1 MYQQRKMASGGKA
14 PKDESGAAADD
25 KYRYLPNYYKVK
37 GNEHFAN
44 SSSSTVK
51 CKLPAPP
58 SSLDSNSCSLKW
70 CVALCQNYIWLY
82 FRDAFNTFLDHILRV
97 LLAKLG
103 FLFVLALCAFVVA
116 TQYMD
121 LEAAPEA
128 SLSIQD
134 EELVAR
140 SLARVL
146 TELKV
151 LLYSKYFRRQE
162 HCCPVC
168 PCLVCFRGGDA
179 IPAKLL
185 RMCQVC
191 PVCTEHCAGFSLS
204 TKGNTINSILC
215 FSDHR

>member
-1 MYQQRKMASGGKA
+1 MVCGSLPELYLTIFQRCLQYLSGSY
-14 PKDESGAAADD
+14 PSGAA
-25 KYRYLPNYYKVK
+25 
-37 GNEHFAN
+37 
-44 SSSSTVK
+44 
-51 CKLPAPP
+51 
-58 SSLDSNSCSLKW
+58 
-70 CVALCQNYIWLY
+70 CQAW
-82 FRDAFNTFLDHILRV
+82 FPVCPCPVCFCRGD
-97 LLAKLG
+97 
-103 FLFVLALCAFVVA
+103 
-116 TQYMD
+116 MD

>member
-1 MYQQRKMASGGKA
+1 M
-14 PKDESGAAADD
+14 
-25 KYRYLPNYYKVK
+25 
-37 GNEHFAN
+37 
-44 SSSSTVK
+44 
-51 CKLPAPP
+51 
-58 SSLDSNSCSLKW
+58 
-70 CVALCQNYIWLY
+70 
-82 FRDAFNTFLDHILRV
+82 

-128 SLSIQD
+128 SLSTQD

-140 SLARVL
+140 SLA
-146 TELKV
+146 LKV

-162 HCCPVC
+162 HCCPC
-168 PCLVCFRGGDA
+168 PVCFRGGDA

-191 PVCTEHCAGFSLS
+191 PVCTAHCAGFSSS

>member
-1 MYQQRKMASGGKA
+1 MWF
-14 PKDESGAAADD
+14 
-25 KYRYLPNYYKVK
+25 
-37 GNEHFAN
+37 FARTIFDN
-44 SSSSTVK
+44 ISEM
-51 CKLPAPP
+51 P
-58 SSLDSNSCSLKW
+58 SIPFWIISFW
-70 CVALCQNYIWLY
+70 
-82 FRDAFNTFLDHILRV
+82 V

-140 SLARVL
+140 SLA
-146 TELKV
+146 LKV

-179 IPAKLL
+179 ITAKLL